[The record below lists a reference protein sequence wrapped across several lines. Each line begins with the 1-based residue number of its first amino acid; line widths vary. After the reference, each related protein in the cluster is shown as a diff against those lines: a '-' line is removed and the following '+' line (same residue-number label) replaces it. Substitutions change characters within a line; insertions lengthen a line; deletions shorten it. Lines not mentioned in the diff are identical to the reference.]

1 MLLKLV
7 KPKYTG
13 EHVIKLTVCGL
24 LAGLQDDRDRHRYNQ
39 MRTLVHADGIG
50 EWAASLDAML
60 TGPSSQFTLD
70 DFRVIQREIAQRQA
84 EGTWQYEA
92 VKFLHKVLEELD
104 VEVERLS
111 PNISLRQWFHWFS
124 LVRNKT
130 RGHGATL
137 GTECARVVA
146 PLEASIAYIRDNLT
160 LFSWEWA
167 YLHRNLSGKYRVTP
181 LSATADS
188 FSYLKSKSNFSFPN
202 GVYIRRNIPLHVCLV
217 FSDPDATDF
226 LFPNGQFRGTEY
238 EVLSYITNERRRV
251 DGSAFL
257 TPPTALP
264 SSETQG
270 KPALDP
276 QGNLWGNLP
285 EAPADYIRH
294 YRK

>member
-1 MLLKLV
+1 M
-7 KPKYTG
+7 
-13 EHVIKLTVCGL
+13 
-24 LAGLQDDRDRHRYNQ
+24 
-39 MRTLVHADGIG
+39 
-50 EWAASLDAML
+50 
-60 TGPSSQFTLD
+60 
-70 DFRVIQREIAQRQA
+70 
-84 EGTWQYEA
+84 
-92 VKFLHKVLEELD
+92 LEELD
-104 VEVERLS
+104 VEVERLGA
-111 PNISLRQWFHWFS
+111 NIALRQWFHWFS

-137 GTECARVVA
+137 GAECARVVA
-146 PLEASIAYIRDNLT
+146 PLEASITYIRDNLT

-167 YLHRNLSGKYRVTP
+167 YLHRNLSGKYRVTS
-181 LSATADS
+181 LSATADN

-202 GVYIRRNIPLHVCLV
+202 GVYIFRNSPLRVELV
-217 FSDPDATDF
+217 VSDPDATDF

-276 QGNLWGNLP
+276 ARKPLGNLP
-285 EAPADYIRH
+285 EAPADYIQRPSLEERLKGALLHERH
-294 YRK
+294 EIVTLNGPGGIGKTSLALSVLWKLAADDKLRFGAVVWFSARDIDLAA